1 LPPPEDAEVAEPL
14 ELETLEIAADDEDD
28 DPELVLDDP
37 PEVDPEVFE
46 PDTEDE
52 LDVEP
57 DAPPEA
63 ASHLPV
69 AGFGDVPA
77 ACFTAQLF
85 GVPPGLQA
93 AHIFP
98 LHL

>member
-1 LPPPEDAEVAEPL
+1 L

-28 DPELVLDDP
+28 DPELVLDEP

-46 PDTEDE
+46 LDTEDA

-57 DAPPEA
+57 AAPPEA

-77 ACFTAQLF
+77 GPFFAHLV
-85 GVPPGLQA
+85 GVPPGSQA
-93 AHIFP
+93 AHFDP